1 MFEPFS
7 TTGIGSL
14 PHLSAEDACR
24 LVLETFDI
32 PFWPQL
38 PKVSFLEGMVPQYS
52 EGMPFANIDTKRE
65 NIFVSRDE
73 SDELERFYETC
84 TDGCRIAVSED
95 HAQGL
100 HTFLKMIRNKQ
111 FKSIKGHITGPLTYT
126 LGLKDRQGRLVYFD
140 EELRQISL
148 MLLQA
153 KARWQ
158 INQLRPYAEKVIIF
172 IDEPI
177 LSAIGGSSY
186 LGVSMEETQRLLTET
201 ASAITEAGGI
211 PGIHC
216 CGNADWPMIIESGVR
231 IINFDAYGYFE
242 NLAMYHENINEFL
255 RKGNFLAWGI
265 IPTTEAINAETPES
279 IIDNFSNKLD
289 ALSLHIPKE
298 LLVSQIILTPTCG
311 TGSLN
316 IQEAIKVFQLLM
328 RLKEAF
334 V

>member
-14 PHLSAEDACR
+14 PHLSAEDACS
-24 LVLETFDI
+24 LVLESFDI

-52 EGMPFANIDTKRE
+52 EGMPFVNIDTKKE
-65 NIFVSRDE
+65 NIFINRDE

-95 HAQGL
+95 HALGL
-100 HTFLKMIRNKQ
+100 HTFLKMIKNKQ

-126 LGLKDRQGRLVYFD
+126 LGLKDRQGRVVFFD

-153 KARWQ
+153 KSRWQ

-186 LGVSMEETQRLLTET
+186 LGVSSEEIQRLLTEM

-242 NLAMYHENINEFL
+242 NLAMYSEDVKEFL
-255 RKGNFLAWGI
+255 MKGNFLAWGI
-265 IPTTEAINAETPES
+265 VPTTEAINAETPES
-279 IIDNFSNKLD
+279 IIDNFSKKLD
-289 ALSLHIPKE
+289 ALSLHIQKE

-316 IQEAIKVFQLLM
+316 IQETIKVFQLLM

>member
-14 PHLSAEDACR
+14 PHLSADDACR

-38 PKVSFLEGMVPQYS
+38 PKVSFLEGMIPQYS
-52 EGMPFANIDTKRE
+52 EGMPFINIDTKRE

-95 HAQGL
+95 HALGL
-100 HTFLKMIRNKQ
+100 HTFLKMIKSKQ
-111 FKSIKGHITGPLTYT
+111 FKALKGHITGPLTYT
-126 LGLKDRQGRLVYFD
+126 LGLKDRQGRLVFFD

-186 LGVSMEETQRLLTET
+186 LGVSIEETQRLLTET

-242 NLAMYHENINEFL
+242 NLAMYHENIKEFL
-255 RKGNFLAWGI
+255 IKGNFLAWGI
-265 IPTTEAINAETPES
+265 VPTTEAVNAETPES
-279 IIDNFSNKLD
+279 IIANFSNKLD

-316 IQEAIKVFQLLM
+316 IQETIKVFQLLM

>member
-24 LVLETFDI
+24 LVLESFDI

-38 PKVSFLEGMVPQYS
+38 PKVSFLEGMIPQYS
-52 EGMPFANIDTKRE
+52 EGMPFVNIDTKRE

-84 TDGCRIAVSED
+84 MDGCRIAVSED

-100 HTFLKMIRNKQ
+100 HTFLKMIKNKQ
-111 FKSIKGHITGPLTYT
+111 FKSLKGHITGPLTYT

-242 NLAMYHENINEFL
+242 NLAMYHTNIKEFL
-255 RKGNFLAWGI
+255 MKGNFLAWGI
-265 IPTTEAINAETPES
+265 IPTTEAINAETPDS
-279 IIDNFSNKLD
+279 IIAKFSKKLQ
-289 ALSLHIPKE
+289 ALSEHIPKE
-298 LLVSQIILTPTCG
+298 LLMSQIILTPTCG

-316 IQEAIKVFQLLM
+316 IQETIKVFQLLM
-328 RLKEAF
+328 RLKEVF